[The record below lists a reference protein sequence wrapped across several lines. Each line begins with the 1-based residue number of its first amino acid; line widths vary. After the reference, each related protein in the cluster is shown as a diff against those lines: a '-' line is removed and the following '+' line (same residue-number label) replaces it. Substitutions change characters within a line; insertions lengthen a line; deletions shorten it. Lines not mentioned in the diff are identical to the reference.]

1 MAGERT
7 FVVKFISDTAGFN
20 KGIKKVSDDV
30 NGIGGQ
36 LKKIVPSFRTLA
48 IAGTAAFG
56 AIAAT
61 SIKLVNMASD
71 LEESQSKVNTV
82 FGASAQVVTDFAKT
96 SAVSFGITKQAALE
110 AAGTFGNLIQAF
122 GIGRGQA
129 AEMSTTLLALAADL
143 ASFNNTPIEQAI
155 EALRSGL
162 SGEAEPLK
170 RFGIAINDVRLK
182 QEALNLGLYD
192 GKGALDITAKT
203 QASYALILKDTS
215 LAQGDFART
224 SGGFANQMRI
234 LQATFSDAATEIGVV
249 LLPYFTR
256 FVTMINDNVMPA
268 VRRIATVLGE
278 KGLVGAFQQLVFES
292 GNAGPKVVSVFKAIT
307 VGAAEAI
314 NILAKAFFITSATF
328 KVTTRDFVGAA
339 KDFYKATQNFIDV
352 GSVSKQ
358 FDSVAK
364 GINNYAVRGIPSAI
378 RAQQSLGS
386 STNDLIG
393 DDLGGLKGVTK
404 TVKTAKEKLEE
415 YTDAL
420 QKSTSAQ
427 RSFTKAQKDTVS
439 ARTDVATA
447 NTNLAKAQSD
457 LSRAIAGY
465 GADSIEAKK
474 AQVILEKAQRD
485 VERAGYGVEESVFAV
500 ADAEKALAEV
510 RADPEST
517 PQAIREA
524 EINLAEAKL
533 ATKDAIDSQTEATDE
548 LATSQSTLNELIN
561 GAIEGSDFYTQFSD
575 ALTEAKKR
583 QTDAEDKLADAISAE
598 AEAQERLNDANE
610 KAAELAAKYPKI
622 AATVNQPG
630 AIGGGGIVDDL
641 FSYTNPGGT
650 NSFGLTEAQVQA
662 NIAGLDWSGINF
674 TPFADGGIVK
684 NPMLGLVG
692 EAGAEAIIPLSKLGN
707 MGNNINITV
716 NAGLGASGV
725 EVGRE
730 IEQYL
735 REYSGFTGRNL
746 QFGSVGA
753 L

>member
-1 MAGERT
+1 
-7 FVVKFISDTAGFN
+7 
-20 KGIKKVSDDV
+20 
-30 NGIGGQ
+30 
-36 LKKIVPSFRTLA
+36 
-48 IAGTAAFG
+48 
-56 AIAAT
+56 
-61 SIKLVNMASD
+61 
-71 LEESQSKVNTV
+71 
-82 FGASAQVVTDFAKT
+82 
-96 SAVSFGITKQAALE
+96 
-110 AAGTFGNLIQAF
+110 
-122 GIGRGQA
+122 
-129 AEMSTTLLALAADL
+129 
-143 ASFNNTPIEQAI
+143 
-155 EALRSGL
+155 
-162 SGEAEPLK
+162 
-170 RFGIAINDVRLK
+170 
-182 QEALNLGLYD
+182 
-192 GKGALDITAKT
+192 
-203 QASYALILKDTS
+203 
-215 LAQGDFART
+215 
-224 SGGFANQMRI
+224 MRI

-427 RSFTKAQKDTVS
+427 LTFAKAQKDSKSAQTDLVS
-439 ARTDVATA
+439 ANADVS
-447 NTNLAKAQSD
+447 KAQNN
-457 LSRAIAGY
+457 LNRAIAGY
-465 GADSIEAKK
+465 GADSDEARK
-474 AQVILEKAQRD
+474 AQTLLEKAQRE
-485 VERAGYGVEESVFAV
+485 VERAGYRVEQSVFAV
-500 ADAEKALAEV
+500 TDAEKELAEV

-548 LATSQSTLNELIN
+548 LVTSQSTLNELIN

-583 QTDAEDKLADAISAE
+583 QTDADEKLADAIVRE
-598 AEAQERLNDANE
+598 AEAQERLNEANQ
-610 KAAELAAKYPKI
+610 KAAELAGKYPGI
-622 AATVNQPG
+622 AAGFSQPG
-630 AIGGGGIVDDL
+630 TSLISSDIAN
-641 FSYTNPGGT
+641 NPFQSVFR
-650 NSFGLTEAQVQA
+650 NDMLEAV
-662 NIAGLDWSGINF
+662 
-674 TPFADGGIVK
+674 PFANGGLVK

-692 EAGAEAIIPLSKLGN
+692 EAGPELIIPLSKLGN